1 MKPYSGWIAF
11 TLLLGLTAGFGMG
24 RFERDAN
31 AQAADNKT
39 TRWLA
44 GSVAIGGGQDA
55 FALFDS
61 QTNRLIFYTITGSK
75 KLEVL
80 AIREVSYDLRPVS
93 HGKQEPTV
101 QEMKDA
107 WEKSEREKAE
117 REKEKEKEG
126 KGPDHK

>member
-1 MKPYSGWIAF
+1 MKPMSGWIAF
-11 TLLLGLTAGFGMG
+11 ALLLGVVLGFGAG
-24 RFERDAN
+24 RFEGAAH
-31 AQAADNKT
+31 AQSVDNKT

-44 GSVAIGGGQDA
+44 GSMSIGGGQDA

-61 QTNRLIFYTITGSK
+61 QTNRLIFYTIAGNK

-80 AIREVSYDLRPVS
+80 AVREVSFDQRLVNF
-93 HGKQEPTV
+93 GKQEPTV

-117 REKEKEKEG
+117 KEKEKEG
-126 KGPDHK
+126 RGPEHK

>member
-11 TLLLGLTAGFGMG
+11 TLLLGVVAGFGMG
-24 RFERDAN
+24 RFGSSAE
-31 AQAADNKT
+31 AQSLDNKT

-61 QTNRLIFYTITGSK
+61 QTNRLVFYTITGSR
-75 KLEVL
+75 KLEVI
-80 AIREVSYDLRPVS
+80 AVREVSYDLRPVS

-117 REKEKEKEG
+117 REKEKEG
-126 KGPDHK
+126 KGP

>member
-1 MKPYSGWIAF
+1 MKPNSGWIAF
-11 TLLLGLTAGFGMG
+11 TLLLGVVAGFGVG
-24 RFERDAN
+24 RFERTAE
-31 AQAADNKT
+31 AQSVDNKT
-39 TRWLA
+39 SRWLA

-61 QTNRLIFYTITGSK
+61 QTNRLCFYTISGNK

-80 AIREVSYDLRPVS
+80 AVREISYDLRPVS

-117 REKEKEKEG
+117 REKEKEG
-126 KGPDHK
+126 RGPEHK

>member
-11 TLLLGLTAGFGMG
+11 ALLLGVVAGFGLG
-24 RFERDAN
+24 RFERTAE
-31 AQAADNKT
+31 AQSVDNKT
-39 TRWLA
+39 TRYLA

-61 QTNRLIFYTITGSK
+61 QTNRLVFYTITGNK

-80 AIREVSYDLRPVS
+80 AVREISYDLRPVA

-107 WEKSEREKAE
+107 WEKAEREKAD
-117 REKEKEKEG
+117 REKEG

>member
-1 MKPYSGWIAF
+1 MKPYSGWVAF
-11 TLLLGLTAGFGMG
+11 ALLLGAVAGFGMG
-24 RFERDAN
+24 RFERTAE
-31 AQAADNKT
+31 AQTVDNRT
-39 TRWLA
+39 SRWLA

-61 QTNRLIFYTITGSK
+61 QTNRLVFYTISGNK
-75 KLEVL
+75 KLEVI
-80 AIREVSYDLRPVS
+80 AVREISYDLRPVA

-117 REKEKEKEG
+117 REKEKDG
-126 KGPDHK
+126 KGPEHR

>member
-1 MKPYSGWIAF
+1 MRPMSGRIAF
-11 TLLLGLTAGFGMG
+11 TLLLGVVLGFGAG
-24 RFERDAN
+24 RFGSTAE
-31 AQAADNKT
+31 AQSVDNKT

-44 GSVAIGGGQDA
+44 GSIAIGGGQDA

-61 QTNRLIFYTITGSK
+61 QTNRLVFYTISGSK

-80 AIREVSYDLRPVS
+80 AVREVSYDLRPVS

-107 WEKSEREKAE
+107 WEKSERERAE
-117 REKEKEKEG
+117 REKEGRAPE
-126 KGPDHK
+126 HR

>member
-1 MKPYSGWIAF
+1 MKPHSGWIAF
-11 TLLLGLTAGFGMG
+11 TLLLGVVLGFGAG
-24 RFERDAN
+24 RFGPTAE
-31 AQAADNKT
+31 AQSVDNKT

-44 GSVAIGGGQDA
+44 GSIAIGGGQDA
-55 FALFDS
+55 FTLFDS
-61 QTNRLIFYTITGSK
+61 QTNRLVMYTIGGNK

-80 AIREVSYDLRPVS
+80 AVREVSYDLRPVM

-117 REKEKEKEG
+117 REKEKDK
-126 KGPDHK
+126 

>member
-1 MKPYSGWIAF
+1 MKASSGWIAF
-11 TLLLGLTAGFGMG
+11 TLLLGAVVGFGAG
-24 RFERDAN
+24 RFEPRAE
-31 AQAADNKT
+31 AQSDNKT

-61 QTNRLIFYTITGSK
+61 QTNRLVFYTISGSK

-80 AIREVSYDLRPVS
+80 AVREVSYDLRPVS

-117 REKEKEKEG
+117 REKEKDG
-126 KGPDHK
+126 KGPEHR

>member
-1 MKPYSGWIAF
+1 MKTSSGWIAF
-11 TLLLGLTAGFGMG
+11 TLLLGVVLGFGMG
-24 RFERDAN
+24 RVERTAV

-44 GSVAIGGGQDA
+44 GAVSIGGGQDA

-61 QTNRLIFYTITGSK
+61 QTNRLVFYTITGNK

-80 AIREVSYDLRPVS
+80 AVREVSYDLRPVS

-107 WEKSEREKAE
+107 WEKSEREKLE
-117 REKEKEKEG
+117 REKEKEG
-126 KGPDHK
+126 RGPEPK

>member
-1 MKPYSGWIAF
+1 MKPYTGWIAF
-11 TLLLGLTAGFGMG
+11 ALLLGMVAGFGMS
-24 RFERDAN
+24 RFERTAE
-31 AQAADNKT
+31 AQVDNRT

-44 GSVAIGGGQDA
+44 GSIAIGGGQDA

-61 QTNRLIFYTITGSK
+61 QTNRLVFYTISGNK

-80 AIREVSYDLRPVS
+80 AVREISYDLRPVS

-117 REKEKEKEG
+117 REKEKEG

>member
-1 MKPYSGWIAF
+1 MKPLTGWFAF
-11 TLLLGLTAGFGMG
+11 VLLLGIVLGIGAG
-24 RFERDAN
+24 RFERTAA
-31 AQAADNKT
+31 AQSVDNKT

-44 GSVAIGGGQDA
+44 GTISMGSSQDA

-61 QTNRLIFYTITGSK
+61 QTNRLLFYTISGSK
-75 KLEVL
+75 KLEVI
-80 AIREVSYDLRPVS
+80 AVREVSYDLRPVS

-107 WEKSEREKAE
+107 WERSERERIE
-117 REKEKEKEG
+117 REKEKDP

>member
-11 TLLLGLTAGFGMG
+11 ALLFGVVAGFGMG
-24 RFERDAN
+24 RFERVAQ

-39 TRWLA
+39 TRYLA

-61 QTNRLIFYTITGSK
+61 QTNRLVFYTISGNK
-75 KLEVL
+75 KLEVI
-80 AIREVSYDLRPVS
+80 AVREVSYDLRPVS

-107 WEKSEREKAE
+107 WEKSERDKAD
-117 REKEKEKEG
+117 REKEK
-126 KGPDHK
+126 GPEHK